1 MNNGFMFNPIP
12 EFYNNQNLLIN
23 YNKLINKVERLE
35 KDIRILENR
44 LNIIEKKDIKL
55 NPQEELSDM
64 YMI

>member
-12 EFYNNQNLLIN
+12 GFYNDQNIIIN
-23 YNKLINKVERLE
+23 YNKLINKIERLE

-44 LNIIEKKDIKL
+44 LNIIEKKEIKSSS
-55 NPQEELSDM
+55 QEEISDM